1 MQTVLVTLNLPI
13 IMHND
18 SIIYKWILYVYAR
31 NFVVCMKNINIINI
45 LQEALNADILPDVEA
60 LLNSNKETVMK
71 WL

>member
-1 MQTVLVTLNLPI
+1 
-13 IMHND
+13 
-18 SIIYKWILYVYAR
+18 
-31 NFVVCMKNINIINI
+31 MKNINIFNI